1 MVSGFV
7 WNIFPLSM
15 RFKFSARSFG
25 NRNLEDA
32 LSLFHLEQS
41 DFFLSNFEYRYIYI
55 KLDYFETNSTRWN
68 PIERCREELTKF
80 LVAARAPSPP
90 FLPLSPAPLSSVR
103 ARR

>member
-41 DFFLSNFEYRYIYI
+41 DFFLSNFEYRYIYKI
-55 KLDYFETNSTRWN
+55 GLFRKELYSLESDGAMQGRVDEVSGRGTRTFSS
-68 PIERCREELTKF
+68 L
-80 LVAARAPSPP
+80 SPP
-90 FLPLSPAPLSSVR
+90 FSCPIVLC
-103 ARR
+103 